1 MTPEALQF
9 WTAAVPTIGGVLYAL
24 LPVLDRWFH
33 RRALLAAADRKDP
46 ELVRA
51 LESTSRP
58 PPMPG
63 GGAAVMLLIAAAFAF
78 LSLYARDPEVAAVGP
93 RQGRGCSTAAECDP
107 GQRCEAGRCVA
118 DAHKGQK
125 KRPFPRPAPSAYDAD
140 LALWWRSPNDRR
152 DPLAP
157 PLQISARTF

>member
-1 MTPEALQF
+1 MTPEGIQF

-33 RRALLAAADRKDP
+33 RRALERASDRKDP

-51 LESTSRP
+51 LENTSRP

-63 GGAAVMLLIAAAFAF
+63 GGAAVMLLIAMAAA
-78 LSLYARDPEVAAVGP
+78 LLGLYGRDPEFAAAPAP
-93 RQGRGCSTAAECDP
+93 RRACSTAAECEP
-107 GQRCEAGRCVA
+107 GQRCEGGRCVA
-118 DAHKGQK
+118 DAHKGPRG
-125 KRPFPRPAPSAYDAD
+125 KRPRPAPSSFDAD
-140 LALWWRSPNDRR
+140 LALWWQAPGDRR

-157 PLQISARTF
+157 PLQLSARTF